1 MNRPAPRPGVRRTLR
16 ALIAPRRLVPMALVA
31 GSLLAAQ
38 GAYSSEP
45 FAVPLAATMCLAFL
59 CIAPVS
65 YRILFDEPSPWPRAT
80 VLLAL
85 YGAIGI
91 GVVSAL
97 GLVLPR
103 WLAMGPTLLT
113 TPSNL
118 VVCVALFC
126 AGGWGL
132 GRDIGLE
139 DRLRREAERA
149 DRMARRA
156 EDAQLLALRSHLDPH
171 FLFNTL
177 NAIAEWCVV
186 DGAVAERAVLQLSR
200 MLRTILVGVRQERW
214 SLAEELQLCDT
225 LCELHRL
232 RDPGLSVRRSEDGAG
247 EVSLPPLLLLPL
259 VENAIKHG
267 PSAGHRG
274 EILVEV
280 HGLDDRV
287 CISVSNP
294 GAYRG
299 PRPGSEGLPTLER
312 RLELAYDQARF
323 RIAGVGARTVAEL
336 TLPRQP
342 RSAG

>member
-1 MNRPAPRPGVRRTLR
+1 
-16 ALIAPRRLVPMALVA
+16 
-31 GSLLAAQ
+31 
-38 GAYSSEP
+38 
-45 FAVPLAATMCLAFL
+45 
-59 CIAPVS
+59 
-65 YRILFDEPSPWPRAT
+65 
-80 VLLAL
+80 VLLAH
-85 YGAIGI
+85 YAAIGVA
-91 GVVSAL
+91 VVSAL

-103 WLAMGPTLLT
+103 WLTMGPTLLT
-113 TPSNL
+113 TPRHL

-132 GRDIGLE
+132 GRDIALE
-139 DRLRREAERA
+139 DRLRREAARA

-214 SLAEELQLCDT
+214 SLAQELQLCDT

-232 RDPGLSVRRSEDGAG
+232 RDPALSMRRCEQDVG
-247 EVSLPPLLLLPL
+247 ELSLPPLLLLPL
-259 VENAIKHG
+259 IENAIKHG

-274 EILVEV
+274 EILFRVQ
-280 HGLDDRV
+280 GDGDRV
-287 CISVSNP
+287 RISISNP

-299 PRPGSEGLPTLER
+299 PRPGSEGLPTLAR
-312 RLELAYDQARF
+312 RLELAYASARF
-323 RIAGVGARTVAEL
+323 RISGSGARTIAEL
-336 TLPRQP
+336 DLPRQA
-342 RSAG
+342 RSGA